1 MATTRIS
8 DNQIATTTQAI
19 VDTLS
24 FLDGESIFRLPS
36 GTNAQ
41 RPGTPALVTVR
52 YNSEVDSAEIYVADN
67 GDGINGWIP
76 VGGGGGPNLG
86 GDSVIR
92 CHPSEILEDA
102 VIGASSGAEYL
113 RAFTVGPVTVANGIS
128 VTVETGAVW
137 KVI

>member
-1 MATTRIS
+1 MSTTRIS

-24 FLDGESIFRLPS
+24 FLDGESVFRLPS

-41 RPGTPALVTVR
+41 RPGTPALGTIR
-52 YNSEVDSAEIYVADN
+52 YNSEQDTAEIYVNDN
-67 GDGINGWIP
+67 GDGVNGWIP
-76 VGGGGGPNLG
+76 VGGGGGPSLG

-92 CHPSEILEDA
+92 THPDTIVEDS
-102 VIGASSGAEYL
+102 VIGASSGAEFM

>member
-24 FLDGESIFRLPS
+24 FLDGESVFRLPS

-41 RPGTPALVTVR
+41 RPGAPALGTVR

-92 CHPSEILEDA
+92 CHPNEILEDA
-102 VIGASSGAEYL
+102 VIGATSGAEYL
-113 RAFTVGPVTVANGIS
+113 RAFTVGPVTVANGVS
-128 VTVETGAVW
+128 VTVETGAIW

>member
-8 DNQIATTTQAI
+8 DNQIANTTNAI
-19 VDTLS
+19 LDTLN
-24 FLDGESIFRLPS
+24 FLDGESVFRLPS

-41 RPGTPALVTVR
+41 RPGTPALGTVR
-52 YNSEVDSAEIYVADN
+52 YNSEVDSAEIYVNDN
-67 GDGINGWIP
+67 GDGVNGWIP

-92 CHPSEILEDA
+92 CHPATIEEDA
-102 VIGASSGAEYL
+102 VIGATSGAEYL
-113 RAFTVGPVTVANGIS
+113 RAFTVGPVTVANGVS
-128 VTVETGAVW
+128 VTVETDAIW